1 VSVSRLLTVYITV
14 STVEDVKETMTDTAT
29 HARFELRT
37 RQLGALPIV
46 DWFCDRLG
54 LGELLEA
61 VVPHDDAR
69 LRLAPAAAIGVLVRN
84 LVLAREPVYAL
95 GRWAEPFDPGPL
107 GLAEGEAELLN
118 DDRVGRMLARL
129 FDADRATL
137 LTRLV
142 LDAVARFGI
151 DCSQLHNDSTSVTV
165 TGRYSGADG
174 RARGGKATAAIT
186 FGHNKDHRPD
196 LKQLVWILTV
206 SSDGAVPIAHRV
218 VDGNTS
224 DDVTHVDTWDQLVG
238 LLGRTDFLYVADCKL
253 ATRDNMGHIHRH
265 RGRFVSVLP
274 ASRKED
280 KTFRDWVV
288 DHEPD
293 WVEAARRPGARIG
306 DPDEVWHTCEAPW
319 PSAEGHRVAWVR
331 SSAKTGYDAQA
342 RTDRIARGIAALDE
356 LNQRLAS
363 PKTRMKTVA
372 AAEQAAAAALERI
385 GAARWI
391 DVHRRR
397 TCRGTVP
404 ARQTRSP
411 RHRDPLPQDH
421 PHPPAHPLQ
430 RRRGPGRPR
439 RRLRRLLPADQQ
451 RPRPDRRRAV
461 SRLQIPAQPG
471 ETPRPAEGQ
480 PARRAGVPARPRPH
494 RSPAVLPLHRHARP
508 CAHRTPDP
516 AGDEN
521 QTNQTTLALPRRP
534 GLPRTHRRPHPGHLR
549 RPGPPPPHRPPR
561 PPGTDLPAPAHRAT
575 AARARLAR
583 HPAQRLHRMIR
594 PSGPGDV
601 KTSSRSAESQS

>member
-1 VSVSRLLTVYITV
+1 MSVSRLLTVYITV
-14 STVEDVKETMTDTAT
+14 STVEDVKETMTDTPT

-54 LGELLEA
+54 LGGLLEA

-69 LRLAPAAAIGVLVRN
+69 LRLAPAVAIGVLVRN

-107 GLAEGEAELLN
+107 GLAEGEAALLN

-174 RARGGKATAAIT
+174 RARGDKATAAIT

-224 DDVTHVDTWDQLVG
+224 DDVTHVETWDQLVA

-280 KTFRDWVV
+280 NTFRNWVV
-288 DHEPD
+288 DHEPN
-293 WVEAARRPGARIG
+293 WVEAARRPGPRLG
-306 DPDEVWHTCEAPW
+306 DPDDVWHTCEAPW

-363 PKTRMKTVA
+363 PKTRMKTAA

-391 DVHRRR
+391 DVTVEERVEERFRQEKRGRPGTETRYRKITRTHHRIRYSVDEAR
-397 TCRGTVP
+397 VARDAASDGCYPLISNDRDLTGAELLAAYKYQPNLEKRHAQLKGTQLVAPVFLHDP
-404 ARQTRSP
+404 ARIEALLCCHFIAMLLHALIERQTRRAMKTKGIKQLSLYP
-411 RHRDPLPQDH
+411 ED
-421 PHPPAHPLQ
+421 
-430 RRRGPGRPR
+430 RG
-439 RRLRRLLPADQQ
+439 
-451 RPRPDRRRAV
+451 
-461 SRLQIPAQPG
+461 
-471 ETPRPAEGQ
+471 
-480 PARRAGVPARPRPH
+480 
-494 RSPAVLPLHRHARP
+494 
-508 CAHRTPDP
+508 C
-516 AGDEN
+516 
-521 QTNQTTLALPRRP
+521 
-534 GLPRTHRRPHPGHLR
+534 
-549 RPGPPPPHRPPR
+549 
-561 PPGTDLPAPAHRAT
+561 PAPT
-575 AARARLAR
+575 AARVLDIFDGLAR
-583 HPAQRLHRMIR
+583 HHLIDHHGRLVQTFQPQLTELQQLVLNLLDI
-594 PSGPGDV
+594 PNSV
-601 KTSSRSAESQS
+601 YTE